1 VIWWLIKKK
10 KKNHWQFW
18 PLVRAVETLFSGTY
32 QIYKSAT
39 RQTKFNFDLMTIT
52 TSLNTLNKDIRSSL
66 HLATLDGKPL
76 SKVEVEINIICRG
89 CGKVAGQLLLALE
102 TPKVQEEHSFWD
114 SFRKAL
120 QTVWYKKEVEALV
133 KQLETFRMHISL
145 HITVALRYNTRNP
158 LNILA
163 D

>member
-1 VIWWLIKKK
+1 MDPVSALGVAASVV
-10 KKNHWQFW
+10 QFIDFT
-18 PLVRAVETLFSGTY
+18 ETLFSGTY

-39 RQTKFNFDLMTIT
+39 GQTKFNFDLMTIT
-52 TSLNTLNKDIRSSL
+52 TSLNTLNKDLRSSL

-76 SKVEVEINIICRG
+76 SKVEAEIDTICRG
-89 CGKVAGQLLLALE
+89 CSKVADQLLLALE
-102 TPKVQEEHSFWD
+102 TLKAQEEHNFWD

-133 KQLETFRMHISL
+133 KQLETFRMQISL
-145 HITVALRYNTRNP
+145 HINVALRYNTRNP

>member
-1 VIWWLIKKK
+1 MDPVSALGVAASVV
-10 KKNHWQFW
+10 QFIDF
-18 PLVRAVETLFSGTY
+18 AEALFSGTY

-39 RQTKFNFDLMTIT
+39 GQTKFNFDLTTIT
-52 TSLNTLNKDIRSSL
+52 TSLNTLNKDLRSSL
-66 HLATLDGKPL
+66 HLPTLDGKPL
-76 SKVEVEINIICRG
+76 SKIEEEIDTICG
-89 CGKVAGQLLLALE
+89 SCSKVADQLLLALE
-102 TPKVQEEHSFWD
+102 TLKAQKEHNFWD

-133 KQLETFRMHISL
+133 KQLETFRMQISL
-145 HITVALRYNTRNP
+145 HINVALRYNTRPP